1 MIVFGK
7 QTVFDGHARFYRE
20 VPPVD
25 AAFRL
30 LAWWI
35 VSTFLASAC
44 RPAAE
49 PPPLTAQVSG
59 EIKVVGLAAPVR
71 VVRDRWGV
79 PHIFAETLSDVFL
92 AQGFVQAQDRL
103 FQMELWR
110 RAAAGRL
117 AEMLGAN
124 FIERDAMTRRL
135 QYQDDPDGD
144 WASYGA
150 EVRRDAEAFVAGI
163 NAWVA
168 LARERPPELFA
179 AAGWQPAFWS
189 AADLLNRTDAYD
201 RDATIASAE
210 ATGLPAT
217 VVDAVRR
224 AAAPAFFTGLA
235 RRPAAPPTAI
245 LPARTSPS
253 DADSIKLPAPSTRYL
268 IHLYTPNWNAIGAAV
283 PWRPGLVVGHDG
295 TATFDR
301 PDPKWRAV
309 IREMP
314 LAPAEGR
321 TVKDVIE
328 VKGRAEPFVSATL
341 VTPNGVVIATDR
353 EAGKQ
358 YALTWPGHETGTAPA
373 FVAGGKG
380 AEAHERAEAQDGRE
394 RSDVVFHHALAISPS
409 ARARFDIGPL
419 PAPAKGMQ
427 RFFVQP
433 DSKVW
438 DASRAMNAPGQSEDP
453 DSSHHADLALLWAR
467 GQAITLAFSEAAVA
481 ANVETTLL
489 LVPAAH
495 R

>member
-1 MIVFGK
+1 MIVLGK
-7 QTVFDGHARFYRE
+7 QAVFDSHARFYRQARRAKE
-20 VPPVD
+20 R
-25 AAFRL
+25 AK
-30 LAWWI
+30 WWSW
-35 VSTFLASAC
+35 VVAVFLASAC

-49 PPPLTAQVSG
+49 PPPLTAQVAG
-59 EIKVVGLAAPVR
+59 ELKVAGLAAPVR

-135 QYQDDPDGD
+135 QYQDDPNAD
-144 WASYGA
+144 WANYGS
-150 EVRRDAEAFVAGI
+150 EVRRDAEAFVQGV

-168 LARERPPELFA
+168 LARERAPELFA

-210 ATGLPAT
+210 GQGLPAP

-235 RRPAAPPTAI
+235 RAVAANQQGPRP
-245 LPARTSPS
+245 SS
-253 DADSIKLPAPSTRYL
+253 DVDAVQLPAPSPRYL
-268 IHLYTPNWNAIGAAV
+268 IHLHTPNWSAIGAAV
-283 PWRPGLVVGHDG
+283 PWRPGLVVGHD
-295 TATFDR
+295 AAASFDKQ
-301 PDPKWRAV
+301 DPRWRAV

-314 LAPAEGR
+314 LAPSEGR
-321 TVKDVIE
+321 IKKDVIA
-328 VKGRAEPFVSATL
+328 VKGRAEPFMSTTQI
-341 VTPNGVVIATDR
+341 TPNGIVIATDR
-353 EAGKQ
+353 EARKQ
-358 YALTWPGHETGTAPA
+358 YVLVWPGHEAGTAPA
-373 FVAGGKG
+373 FTGERRGQERQERQEGG
-380 AEAHERAEAQDGRE
+380 D
-394 RSDVVFHHALAISPS
+394 RSQIVFHHRLAISPS
-409 ARARFDIGPL
+409 ARARFDTGPL
-419 PAPAKGMQ
+419 PAPPNGMLP
-427 RFFVQP
+427 FFVQP
-433 DSKVW
+433 DANVW

-453 DSSHHADLALLWAR
+453 DSTHHADLALLWAR

-481 ANVETTLL
+481 ANAETTLR
-489 LVPAAH
+489 LVPAD
-495 R
+495 RR